1 MALLPRALRH
11 LIPRPSEPRGTTD
24 IAVVVP
30 LYNHERYIAA
40 ALRSV
45 LAQTAA
51 AREIVLIDD
60 GSRDNGLALARD
72 VLREVPGARVMAQEN
87 AGAHATINRAV
98 ALTEAPFVAVL
109 NSDDLFATEKL
120 SWCQRIIDA
129 GPDVDL
135 IAGRVALIGERG
147 ERLTRGPAADW
158 LARAEAF
165 AARTGLDQL
174 ALLHENFVAT
184 TSNMVFSR
192 RIWQRVGG
200 FAALRTCHDLDFLMR
215 TFDHGHV
222 RLDRTRVHTQYRVHA
237 SNTVHG
243 DESLLRLEVAAVTAA
258 TLMQSGRRLLPGGAA
273 AHDAFMEM
281 LRAKNMSDLV
291 LYLATLFARFESR
304 DAFFAF
310 ATGEANPARA
320 LARPRARG

>member
-1 MALLPRALRH
+1 MAVLPRALRR
-11 LIPRPSEPRGTTD
+11 LLPRPAEPRGTTE

-51 AREIVLIDD
+51 PREVVLIDD
-60 GSRDNGLALARD
+60 GSRDNGLALARE
-72 VLREVPGARVMAQEN
+72 VLRDVPGARVMAQEN
-87 AGAHATINRAV
+87 AGAHATINRAI
-98 ALTEAPFVAVL
+98 AMTHAPFVAVL
-109 NSDDLFATEKL
+109 NSDDLFAPEKL
-120 SWCQRIIDA
+120 AWCQEMFDTT
-129 GPDVDL
+129 PDLDL
-135 IAGRVALIGERG
+135 IAGRVALIGARG

-158 LARAEAF
+158 LARAEGF

-192 RIWQRVGG
+192 RIWQRIGG
-200 FAALRTCHDLDFLMR
+200 FAALRTCHDLDFLTR
-215 TFDHGHV
+215 AFDQGQV
-222 RLDRTRVHTQYRVHA
+222 RLDRALVHTQYRVHA
-237 SNTVHG
+237 NNTVHG

-258 TLMQSGRRLLPGGAA
+258 ALMQSGSRLLPDGAA
-273 AHDAFMEM
+273 AHEAFMEM

-291 LYLATLFARFESR
+291 LYLATLFPRFDSR

-310 ATGEANPARA
+310 ATNEANPARA
-320 LARPRARG
+320 WLRS